1 VAQSQPED
9 SLDAQ
14 SCRQVGD
21 RSPVIHR
28 HHRDCSAEILAGVP
42 LEPVL
47 YGVDDYVQG
56 ERGAVEHTGL
66 DVADCDG
73 LGARAERLP
82 QDFVGGGQHG
92 QVAMQVNDVVRTG
105 EPDLHLHALL
115 EGVKPT
121 HYLEKAERLE
131 HGPGAVEFAGGNEKV
146 GVDVTAAT
154 GRIQPPGDRG
164 PLSKMLGIPAS

>member
-1 VAQSQPED
+1 MPSRVARSATGRQLSTD
-9 SLDAQ
+9 ITVTARRRSSLV
-14 SCRQVGD
+14 CHGK
-21 RSPVIHR
+21 
-28 HHRDCSAEILAGVP
+28 
-42 LEPVL
+42 PVL

-115 EGVKPT
+115 EGVSPPT
-121 HYLEKAERLE
+121 TSKSR
-131 HGPGAVEFAGGNEKV
+131 
-146 GVDVTAAT
+146 AT
-154 GRIQPPGDRG
+154 
-164 PLSKMLGIPAS
+164 